1 MGNTEI
7 VLDFIDAWNT
17 MDWDKAASLLDDNV
31 VWHNIPMEKIVGK
44 QMVDAAIRAPSGS
57 NRQGWKFILV
67 TDPEIRN
74 QLGDLYR
81 EAWDFYV
88 KEFYGGTS
96 DLGASNVFDDEKAE
110 QIVRIT
116 KSATWLSENF
126 HKVPAMFVVLSR
138 NDPTGSSIFPAIWSL
153 MLAGRAHGIGTCL
166 TTVLGMFK
174 PQKAFEILNIPSD
187 KGWKI
192 DAVVTAGYPLGKW
205 GVAERNPVDEVT
217 YLNKWGNSPNW
228 NLEEPLWS
236 Y

>member
-1 MGNTEI
+1 MDVFEALYTTRAMRRVSEDPIPEG
-7 VLDFIDAWNT
+7 VLQ
-17 MDWDKAASLLDDNV
+17 
-31 VWHNIPMEKIVGK
+31 
-44 QMVDAAIRAPSGS
+44 QMVDAGIRAPSGS

-74 QLGDLYR
+74 QLGALYR

-96 DLGASNVFDDEKAE
+96 DLEASNVLDDEKAK
-110 QIVRIT
+110 QVVRIT

-174 PQKAFEILNIPSD
+174 PEKAFEILNVPSD

-205 GVAERNPVDEVT
+205 GVAKRTPVDEVT
-217 YLNKWGNSPNW
+217 YLNTWGNKTNW
-228 NLEEPLWS
+228 NLEEPLWN

>member
-1 MGNTEI
+1 MDVYEALYTTRAMRRVREDPI
-7 VLDFIDAWNT
+7 PDDVL
-17 MDWDKAASLLDDNV
+17 
-31 VWHNIPMEKIVGK
+31 K
-44 QMVDAAIRAPSGS
+44 QMVDAGIRAPSGS
-57 NRQGWKFILV
+57 NRQGWKFIVV

-74 QLGDLYR
+74 QLGELYR

-96 DLGASNVFDDEKAE
+96 DLGASNVLDDEKAE
-110 QIVRIT
+110 QVVRIT

-205 GVAERNPVDEVT
+205 GVAERNPVDQVT
-217 YLNKWGNSPNW
+217 YLNTWGNETGW

>member
-1 MGNTEI
+1 
-7 VLDFIDAWNT
+7 
-17 MDWDKAASLLDDNV
+17 MDVFEALYTTRAMRRVSENPIPEDDL
-31 VWHNIPMEKIVGK
+31 K
-44 QMVDAAIRAPSGS
+44 QMVDAGIRAPSGS

-67 TDPEIRN
+67 TDAEIRN

-96 DLGASNVFDDEKAE
+96 DLGASNVNDDEKAE
-110 QIVRIT
+110 QVVRIT

-138 NDPTGSSIFPAIWSL
+138 NDPTGSSIFPAIWNL

-205 GVAERNPVDEVT
+205 GVAKRTPVDEVT
-217 YLNKWGNSPNW
+217 YLNTWGNKTNW
-228 NLEEPLWS
+228 NLEEPLWN

>member
-1 MGNTEI
+1 MDVFEALYTTRAMRRVSDDPI
-7 VLDFIDAWNT
+7 PDDVLKQMIDA
-17 MDWDKAASLLDDNV
+17 
-31 VWHNIPMEKIVGK
+31 G
-44 QMVDAAIRAPSGS
+44 IRAPSGS
-57 NRQGWKFILV
+57 NRQGWKFIVV
-67 TDPEIRN
+67 TDPEIKN

-96 DLGASNVFDDEKAE
+96 DLGASNVLDDEKAE
-110 QIVRIT
+110 QVVRIT

-138 NDPTGSSIFPAIWSL
+138 NDPTGSSIYPAIWSI
-153 MLAGRAHGIGTCL
+153 MLAGRAHGVGTCL

-174 PQKAFEILNIPSD
+174 PEKAFEILNIPDD

-192 DAVVTAGYPLGKW
+192 DAVITAGYPLGKW
-205 GVAERNPVDEVT
+205 GVAKRNPVDEVT
-217 YLNKWGNSPNW
+217 YLNTWGNETNW
-228 NLEEPLWS
+228 NLEEPLWN

>member
-1 MGNTEI
+1 MDVFEALYTTRAMRRVSKDPI
-7 VLDFIDAWNT
+7 PDDVL
-17 MDWDKAASLLDDNV
+17 
-31 VWHNIPMEKIVGK
+31 K
-44 QMVDAAIRAPSGS
+44 QMVDAGIRAPSGS
-57 NRQGWKFILV
+57 NRQGWKFIVV

-96 DLGASNVFDDEKAE
+96 DLGASNVLDDEKAE
-110 QIVRIT
+110 QVVRIT

-153 MLAGRAHGIGTCL
+153 MLAGRAHGIGSCL

-205 GVAERNPVDEVT
+205 GVA
-217 YLNKWGNSPNW
+217 
-228 NLEEPLWS
+228 
-236 Y
+236 

>member
-1 MGNTEI
+1 MDVFEALYTTRAMRRVSEDPI
-7 VLDFIDAWNT
+7 PDDVLKQMIDA
-17 MDWDKAASLLDDNV
+17 
-31 VWHNIPMEKIVGK
+31 G
-44 QMVDAAIRAPSGS
+44 IRAPSGS
-57 NRQGWKFILV
+57 NRQGWKFIVV
-67 TDPEIRN
+67 TDPEIKN

-96 DLGASNVFDDEKAE
+96 DLGASNVLDDEKSE
-110 QIVRIT
+110 QVVRIT

-153 MLAGRAHGIGTCL
+153 MLAGRAHGVGTCL

-174 PQKAFEILNIPSD
+174 PQQAFKILNIPSD

-205 GVAERNPVDEVT
+205 GVAKRNPVDKVT
-217 YLNKWGNSPNW
+217 YLNTWGNETNW
-228 NLEEPLWS
+228 NLEEPLWN

>member
-1 MGNTEI
+1 
-7 VLDFIDAWNT
+7 
-17 MDWDKAASLLDDNV
+17 MDVFEALYTTRAMRRVSEDPIPDD
-31 VWHNIPMEKIVGK
+31 ILK
-44 QMVDAAIRAPSGS
+44 QMVDAGIRAPSGS
-57 NRQGWKFILV
+57 NRQGWKFIVV

-74 QLGDLYR
+74 QLGELYR

-96 DLGASNVFDDEKAE
+96 DLGASNVLDDEKAE
-110 QIVRIT
+110 QVIRIT

-174 PQKAFEILNIPSD
+174 PEKAFEILNVPSD

-205 GVAERNPVDEVT
+205 GVAKRTPVDEVT
-217 YLNKWGNSPNW
+217 YLNTWGNKTNW
-228 NLEEPLWS
+228 NIEEPLWN

>member
-1 MGNTEI
+1 MDVFEALYTTRAMRRVSDDPI
-7 VLDFIDAWNT
+7 PDDVLKQMIDA
-17 MDWDKAASLLDDNV
+17 
-31 VWHNIPMEKIVGK
+31 G
-44 QMVDAAIRAPSGS
+44 IRAPSGS
-57 NRQGWKFILV
+57 NRQGWKFIVV
-67 TDPEIRN
+67 TEPEIRN

-88 KEFYGGTS
+88 KEFYGGTA
-96 DLGASNVFDDEKAE
+96 DLEASNVLDDEKAK
-110 QIVRIT
+110 QVVRIT

-153 MLAGRAHGIGTCL
+153 MLAGRAHGVGTCL
-166 TTVLGMFK
+166 TTVLVMFK
-174 PQKAFEILNIPSD
+174 PQQAFKILNIPSD

-205 GVAERNPVDEVT
+205 GVAKRNPVDEVT
-217 YLNKWGNSPNW
+217 YLNTWGNETNW
-228 NLEEPLWS
+228 NLEEPLWN

>member
-1 MGNTEI
+1 MDVFEALYTTRAMRRVSEDPI
-7 VLDFIDAWNT
+7 PDDVLKQMIDA
-17 MDWDKAASLLDDNV
+17 S
-31 VWHNIPMEKIVGK
+31 
-44 QMVDAAIRAPSGS
+44 IRAPSGS
-57 NRQGWKFILV
+57 NRQGWKFIVV
-67 TDPEIRN
+67 TDPEIKN

-96 DLGASNVFDDEKAE
+96 DLGASNVLDDEKAE
-110 QIVRIT
+110 QVIRIT

-126 HKVPAMFVVLSR
+126 HRVPAMFVVLSR

-153 MLAGRAHGIGTCL
+153 MLAGRAHGVGTCL

-174 PQKAFEILNIPSD
+174 PQQAFKILNIPSD

-205 GVAERNPVDEVT
+205 GVAKRNPVDEVT
-217 YLNKWGNSPNW
+217 YLNTWGNETNW
-228 NLEEPLWS
+228 NLKEPLWN

>member
-1 MGNTEI
+1 MDVFEALYTTRAMRRVSENPIPED
-7 VLDFIDAWNT
+7 VLR
-17 MDWDKAASLLDDNV
+17 
-31 VWHNIPMEKIVGK
+31 

-67 TDPEIRN
+67 TDQEIRN

-96 DLGASNVFDDEKAE
+96 DLGASSVIDDEKAE
-110 QIVRIT
+110 QVIRIT

-153 MLAGRAHGIGTCL
+153 MLAGRAHGVGTCL

-174 PQKAFEILNIPSD
+174 PEKAFEILNIPGD

-205 GVAERNPVDEVT
+205 GVAKRTPVDEVT
-217 YLNKWGNSPNW
+217 YLNTWGNKTNW
-228 NLEEPLWS
+228 NIEEPLWN

>member
-1 MGNTEI
+1 MDVFEALYTTRAMRRVSEDPI
-7 VLDFIDAWNT
+7 PDDVLKQMIDA
-17 MDWDKAASLLDDNV
+17 S
-31 VWHNIPMEKIVGK
+31 
-44 QMVDAAIRAPSGS
+44 IRAPSGS
-57 NRQGWKFILV
+57 NRQGWKFIVV
-67 TDPEIRN
+67 TDPEIKN
-74 QLGDLYR
+74 QLGDSYR

-96 DLGASNVFDDEKAE
+96 DLGASNVLDDEKAE
-110 QIVRIT
+110 QVIRIT

-138 NDPTGSSIFPAIWSL
+138 NDPTGSSIFPAIWSI
-153 MLAGRAHGIGTCL
+153 MLAGRAHGVGTCL

-174 PQKAFEILNIPSD
+174 PQQAFKILNIPSD

-205 GVAERNPVDEVT
+205 GVAKRNPVDEVT
-217 YLNKWGNSPNW
+217 YLNTWGNETNW
-228 NLEEPLWS
+228 NLKEPLWN

>member
-1 MGNTEI
+1 MDVFEALYTTRAMRRVSEDPI
-7 VLDFIDAWNT
+7 PDDVL
-17 MDWDKAASLLDDNV
+17 
-31 VWHNIPMEKIVGK
+31 K
-44 QMVDAAIRAPSGS
+44 QMVDAGIRAPSGS
-57 NRQGWKFILV
+57 NRQGWKFIVV
-67 TDPEIRN
+67 TDLEIRN
-74 QLGDLYR
+74 KLGDLYR

-96 DLGASNVFDDEKAE
+96 DLGASNVIDDEKAE
-110 QIVRIT
+110 QVIRIT

-192 DAVVTAGYPLGKW
+192 DAVVTAGFPLGKW
-205 GVAERNPVDEVT
+205 GVAKRIPVDEVT
-217 YLNKWGNSPNW
+217 YLNTWGNETNW
-228 NLEEPLWS
+228 NLKEPLWN

>member
-1 MGNTEI
+1 MDVFEALYTTRAMRRVSEDLI
-7 VLDFIDAWNT
+7 PDDVLKQMIDA
-17 MDWDKAASLLDDNV
+17 S
-31 VWHNIPMEKIVGK
+31 
-44 QMVDAAIRAPSGS
+44 IRAPSGS
-57 NRQGWKFILV
+57 NRQGWKFIVV

-74 QLGDLYR
+74 QLGELYR

-96 DLGASNVFDDEKAE
+96 DLGASNVLDDEKAE
-110 QIVRIT
+110 QVVRIT

-153 MLAGRAHGIGTCL
+153 MLAGRAHGVGTCL

-174 PQKAFEILNIPSD
+174 PEQAFKILNIPSD

-205 GVAERNPVDEVT
+205 GVAKRTPVDEVT
-217 YLNKWGNSPNW
+217 YLNTWGNKTNW

>member
-1 MGNTEI
+1 MDVFDALYTTRAMRI
-7 VLDFIDAWNT
+7 VSEDPIP
-17 MDWDKAASLLDDNV
+17 DD
-31 VWHNIPMEKIVGK
+31 ILK
-44 QMVDAAIRAPSGS
+44 QMVDAGIRAPSGS
-57 NRQGWKFILV
+57 NRQGWKFIIV
-67 TDPEIRN
+67 TDPEIKN

-96 DLGASNVFDDEKAE
+96 DLGASNVLDDEKAE
-110 QIVRIT
+110 QVVRIT

-153 MLAGRAHGIGTCL
+153 MLAGRAHGVGTCL

-174 PQKAFEILNIPSD
+174 PQQAFKILNIPSD

-205 GVAERNPVDEVT
+205 GVAKRNPVDEVT
-217 YLNKWGNSPNW
+217 YLNTWGNETNW
-228 NLEEPLWS
+228 NLKEPLWN

>member
-1 MGNTEI
+1 MDVFEALYTTRAMRRVSEDPI
-7 VLDFIDAWNT
+7 PDDVLKQMIDA
-17 MDWDKAASLLDDNV
+17 SV
-31 VWHNIPMEKIVGK
+31 
-44 QMVDAAIRAPSGS
+44 RAPSGS
-57 NRQGWKFILV
+57 NRQGWKFIIV
-67 TDPEIRN
+67 TDPEIKN

-81 EAWDFYV
+81 EDWDFYV

-96 DLGASNVFDDEKAE
+96 DLGASNVLDDEKAE
-110 QIVRIT
+110 QVVRIT

-153 MLAGRAHGIGTCL
+153 MLAGRAHGVGTCL

-174 PQKAFEILNIPSD
+174 PQQAFKILNIPSD

-205 GVAERNPVDEVT
+205 GVAKRNPVDEVT
-217 YLNKWGNSPNW
+217 YLNTWGNETNW
-228 NLEEPLWS
+228 NLKEPLWN

>member
-1 MGNTEI
+1 MDVFEALYTTRAMRRVSEDLI
-7 VLDFIDAWNT
+7 PDDVLKQMIDA
-17 MDWDKAASLLDDNV
+17 S
-31 VWHNIPMEKIVGK
+31 
-44 QMVDAAIRAPSGS
+44 IRAPSGS
-57 NRQGWKFILV
+57 NRQGWKFIVV
-67 TDPEIRN
+67 TDPDIKN

-81 EAWDFYV
+81 EAWDFYIN
-88 KEFYGGTS
+88 EFYGGTS
-96 DLGASNVFDDEKAE
+96 DLGASNVLDDEKAE
-110 QIVRIT
+110 QVIRIT

-153 MLAGRAHGIGTCL
+153 MLAGRAHGVGTCL

-174 PQKAFEILNIPSD
+174 PQQAFKILNIPSD

-205 GVAERNPVDEVT
+205 GVAKRNPVDEVT
-217 YLNKWGNSPNW
+217 YLNTWGNETNW
-228 NLEEPLWS
+228 NLKEPLWN

>member
-1 MGNTEI
+1 MDVFEALYTTRAMRRVSENPIPED
-7 VLDFIDAWNT
+7 VLR
-17 MDWDKAASLLDDNV
+17 
-31 VWHNIPMEKIVGK
+31 
-44 QMVDAAIRAPSGS
+44 QMVDAGIRAPSGS

-67 TDPEIRN
+67 TDQEIRN

-81 EAWDFYV
+81 AAWDFYV

-96 DLGASNVFDDEKAE
+96 DLGASNVIDDEKAK
-110 QIVRIT
+110 QVIRIT

-153 MLAGRAHGIGTCL
+153 MLAGRAHGVGTCL

-174 PQKAFEILNIPSD
+174 PEKAFEILNIPSD

-205 GVAERNPVDEVT
+205 GVAKRTPVDEVT
-217 YLNKWGNSPNW
+217 YLNTWGNKTNW
-228 NLEEPLWS
+228 NLEEPLWN

>member
-1 MGNTEI
+1 MDVFEALYTTRAMRRVSEDPI
-7 VLDFIDAWNT
+7 PDDVLKQMIDA
-17 MDWDKAASLLDDNV
+17 
-31 VWHNIPMEKIVGK
+31 G
-44 QMVDAAIRAPSGS
+44 IRAPSGS
-57 NRQGWKFILV
+57 NRQGWKFIV
-67 TDPEIRN
+67 VNDPEIKN

-96 DLGASNVFDDEKAE
+96 DLGASNVLDDEKAD
-110 QIVRIT
+110 QVVRIT

-153 MLAGRAHGIGTCL
+153 MLAGRAHGVGTCL

-174 PQKAFEILNIPSD
+174 PQQAFKILNIPSD

-205 GVAERNPVDEVT
+205 GVAKRTPVDEVT
-217 YLNKWGNSPNW
+217 YLNTWGNETDW
-228 NLEEPLWS
+228 NLKEPLWN

>member
-1 MGNTEI
+1 
-7 VLDFIDAWNT
+7 
-17 MDWDKAASLLDDNV
+17 MDVFEALYTTRAMRRVSEDPIPDD
-31 VWHNIPMEKIVGK
+31 ILK
-44 QMVDAAIRAPSGS
+44 QMVDAGIRAPSGS
-57 NRQGWKFILV
+57 NRQGWKFIVV

-81 EAWDFYV
+81 EAWNFYV

-96 DLGASNVFDDEKAE
+96 DLGASNVLDDEKAE
-110 QIVRIT
+110 QVVRIT

-205 GVAERNPVDEVT
+205 GVAKRTPVDEVT
-217 YLNKWGNSPNW
+217 YLNTWGNETDW
-228 NLEEPLWS
+228 NLKEPLWN